1 MEILIK
7 AAAISAAAA
16 VLGLVIKKSNP
27 EAAMLLALCAAV
39 SVTALAVSAAGEI
52 SGFLTELG
60 DLSQMAPA
68 AVKIVMKTVAVS
80 ITAKITSDACK
91 DAGQSALS
99 SAIELLGAVTGVY
112 LALPLFKT
120 ALEAMEILL

>member
-1 MEILIK
+1 
-7 AAAISAAAA
+7 
-16 VLGLVIKKSNP
+16 
-27 EAAMLLALCAAV
+27 
-39 SVTALAVSAAGEI
+39 
-52 SGFLTELG
+52 
-60 DLSQMAPA
+60 MAPA

-120 ALEAMEILL
+120 VLEAMEILL